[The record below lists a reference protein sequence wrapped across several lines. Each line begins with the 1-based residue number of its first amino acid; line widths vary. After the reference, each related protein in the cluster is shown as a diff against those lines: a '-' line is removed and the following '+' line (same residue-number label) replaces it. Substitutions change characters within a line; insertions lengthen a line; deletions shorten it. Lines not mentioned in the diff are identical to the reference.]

1 MKYEN
6 EITVEVSISISE
18 LINLLTKQKF
28 KLVEVYDVI
37 DTYMVNNNYINY
49 NDPLILLSN
58 SILIRNVIT
67 NTKSKKIIT
76 YKYKEYND
84 KLEIIKQGKLDCN
97 IIDLTEAINLFKK
110 INYQE
115 LINVSDHVS
124 VYTNG
129 IDEIAIEEV
138 NNKHIYIEIEEKCN
152 NINKTYSS
160 IEEMKEVIKKYHIP
174 IKTEDYYVKKAL
186 IELEETR
193 NKKYDNQEYLNK
205 TITIKIDRPFGSK
218 HPKHNFIYPVNYG
231 YIENTLA
238 PDGEE
243 LDCYLLGIFEPV
255 KTYTGKCIAIIHR
268 TNDNDD
274 KLIIVPKDKNYSNE
288 QIEALTEFQE
298 KYFNHIIIR

>member
-28 KLVEVYDVI
+28 KLVEEYDVI

-67 NTKSKKIIT
+67 NTKNKKIIT

-97 IIDLTEAINLFKK
+97 ITDLTEAINLFKK

-115 LINVSDHVS
+115 LINVSDHIS

-129 IDEIAIEEV
+129 IDEIAIEE
-138 NNKHIYIEIEEKCN
+138 
-152 NINKTYSS
+152 
-160 IEEMKEVIKKYHIP
+160 MKEVIKKYQIP

-193 NKKYDNQEYLNK
+193 TKKYDNQEYLNK

>member
-28 KLVEVYDVI
+28 KLVEEYDVI

-67 NTKSKKIIT
+67 NTKNKKIIT

-97 IIDLTEAINLFKK
+97 ITDLTEAINLFKK

-115 LINVSDHVS
+115 LINVSDHIS

-138 NNKHIYIEIEEKCN
+138 NNKHIYIEIEEN
-152 NINKTYSS
+152 
-160 IEEMKEVIKKYHIP
+160 VIILIKHIHLSKK
-174 IKTEDYYVKKAL
+174 
-186 IELEETR
+186 
-193 NKKYDNQEYLNK
+193 
-205 TITIKIDRPFGSK
+205 
-218 HPKHNFIYPVNYG
+218 
-231 YIENTLA
+231 
-238 PDGEE
+238 
-243 LDCYLLGIFEPV
+243 
-255 KTYTGKCIAIIHR
+255 
-268 TNDNDD
+268 
-274 KLIIVPKDKNYSNE
+274 
-288 QIEALTEFQE
+288 
-298 KYFNHIIIR
+298 